1 MTMPSADLAYRS
13 RAVRA
18 LVLLHD
24 EHVRRFIVVWNQAQ
38 AASVVLPKT
47 HRALGTA
54 AVPLNVIS
62 NDPLRGIPPS
72 ARAES

>member
-1 MTMPSADLAYRS
+1 MTPHLACRS

-24 EHVRRFIVVWNQAQ
+24 DHLRQFLVTWKRAK

-47 HRALGTA
+47 EDEDYAS
-54 AVPLNVIS
+54 I
-62 NDPLRGIPPS
+62 
-72 ARAES
+72 